1 MVTSLMLQESVA
13 VMDASSFPTLT
24 LKYAGCLGSA
34 RIIVSLL
41 RIATTSAIV
50 GRSFAFSCTHN
61 NAMLMHRIIST
72 EWLLGTKYA
81 STRSAHLPS
90 SHSCH
95 AYKKFC
101 HTCKFNVVENKKNDY
116 EIFVCK
122 LTYPMR
128 LMKSPHWWL
137 LEFRFPLRISRTR
150 TPKLN
155 TSDLIEKM
163 PSEAYSGAM

>member
-1 MVTSLMLQESVA
+1 
-13 VMDASSFPTLT
+13 MDASSFPTLT

-34 RIIVSLL
+34 GIIVSLL
-41 RIATTSAIV
+41 SIATTSTMV
-50 GRSFAFSCTHN
+50 GRSIAFSCTHN
-61 NAMLMHRIIST
+61 SAMLMPFIIST
-72 EWLLGTKYA
+72 EWVLGTKDA

-101 HTCKFNVVENKKNDY
+101 HTCKFNVVENKQNDY

-137 LEFRFPLRISRTR
+137 PEFRFPLSISRTT